1 MKKRVA
7 ILATDGFE
15 EIELTSPKKALE
27 DAGVDVDI
35 ISPKHESI
43 KAWDKDNWSD
53 SYKVDIHVS
62 KANAS
67 DYHSLMLPG
76 GVLNPDQLRQDT
88 NSIEFIKSFF
98 EQKKPVS
105 AICHGVQ
112 PLIDADVLNGRKLT
126 SYPSLQRDVENA
138 GGNWVDQEVVVDEG
152 FTTSRTPE
160 DLDAFNA
167 KIIEE
172 IREGKHELQHA

>member
-1 MKKRVA
+1 M
-7 ILATDGFE
+7 
-15 EIELTSPKKALE
+15 
-27 DAGVDVDI
+27 
-35 ISPKHESI
+35 
-43 KAWDKDNWSD
+43 
-53 SYKVDIHVS
+53 
-62 KANAS
+62 
-67 DYHSLMLPG
+67 
-76 GVLNPDQLRQDT
+76 VLNPDQLRQDT

-167 KIIEE
+167 KMIEE